1 MGRKKNR
8 EFWDS
13 TFMNNRTYI
22 HYYDRLTELAISMF
36 EWKNL
41 PDTVDARFM
50 ELALFSDGKA
60 VFFKDEVLGFLCLRC
75 ATSGKWNVYNVPKD
89 RRAYASNSYNMNLTE
104 ENSVI
109 IYNNYLRKSCVP
121 DIEMFA
127 QRLYNIER
135 TSDVNINAQKTP
147 ILIVCDESQKL
158 TMENVYMQYQGNQP
172 VIMGYKNLDIKG
184 IQALKTDA
192 PFVADKL
199 QMQKFQIWNEA
210 MTYLGISNVN
220 MHKKERLLNDE
231 VTRNMGS
238 TVASRYSR
246 LEMRKQACEQI
257 NKMFDLEIDVEYRED
272 VQIIMDSA
280 TDVIDGDG
288 EDGGGLDG

>member
-1 MGRKKNR
+1 MGKKRNR
-8 EFWDS
+8 QFWDS
-13 TFMNNRTYI
+13 TAMNNRTYI

-41 PDTVDARFM
+41 PPTIDERFM

-60 VFFKDEVLGFLCLRC
+60 VFFKDEVLGYLCLRC
-75 ATSGKWNVYNVPKD
+75 ATSGRWNVYNIPTQ
-89 RRAYASNSYNMNLTE
+89 RRAFASNNYNMSLDEN
-104 ENSVI
+104 NSVI
-109 IYNNYLRKSCVP
+109 IYNNYLRKSCIP

-127 QRLYNIER
+127 KRLYNIER
-135 TSDVNINAQKTP
+135 TSDVNIGAQKTP
-147 ILIVCDESQKL
+147 ILILCDENQKL
-158 TMENVYMQYQGNQP
+158 TMENVYMKYDGNQP
-172 VIMGYKNLDIKG
+172 VIMGAKNLDMKC
-184 IQALKTDA
+184 IQSLKTDA

-199 QMQKFQIWNEA
+199 QMLKFQIWNEA

-246 LEMRKQACEQI
+246 LEMRKKACKEI
-257 NKMFDLEIDVEYRED
+257 NEMFGLNIDVDYRED
-272 VQIIMDSA
+272 VQIIDTT
-280 TDVIDGDG
+280 TDVIDTNG
-288 EDGGGLDG
+288 EDGGGLNG

>member
-1 MGRKKNR
+1 MGKKRNR
-8 EFWDS
+8 QFWDS
-13 TFMNNRTYI
+13 TAMNNRTYI

-41 PDTVDARFM
+41 PPTIDERFM

-60 VFFKDEVLGFLCLRC
+60 VFFKDEVLGYLCLRC
-75 ATSGKWNVYNVPKD
+75 ATSGRWNVYNVPTQ
-89 RRAYASNSYNMNLTE
+89 RRAFASNNYNMSLDET
-104 ENSVI
+104 NSVI
-109 IYNNYLRKSCVP
+109 IYNNYLRKSCIP

-127 QRLYNIER
+127 KRLYNIER
-135 TSDVNINAQKTP
+135 TSDVNIGAQKTP
-147 ILIVCDESQKL
+147 ILILCDENQKL
-158 TMENVYMQYQGNQP
+158 TMENVYMKYDGNQP
-172 VIMGYKNLDIKG
+172 VIMGAKNLDMKC
-184 IQALKTDA
+184 IQSLKTDA

-199 QMQKFQIWNEA
+199 QMLKFQIWNEA

-246 LEMRKQACEQI
+246 LEMRKKACKEI
-257 NKMFDLEIDVEYRED
+257 NEMFGLDIDVDYRED
-272 VQIIMDSA
+272 VQIIVDETSVNDA
-280 TDVIDGDG
+280 IGGD
-288 EDGGGLDG
+288 EDE